1 MLHIKQKQPGAVR
14 LGFGALDL
22 RSEPSE
28 FQAFFGHTLAFSTSS
43 DYTLSWWHRDGVPDS
58 RCMVLR
64 AHKAMHPLLSLR
76 NLALRRPNHS
86 SETCCA
92 SLGAMKTTALL
103 IVDADQQQLLELLQL
118 IERLLPG
125 AEILSAGTAEDGLA
139 LAAQAPPDGALIRL
153 QMPGMD
159 GIEMCKRLGASEVTS
174 RVPVVL
180 ITNRRTSSK
189 RKARGLAAGADGF
202 ISRPLDTTELSA
214 KIKMMLRVKR
224 AEDELRVMKNRLEE
238 AMASRTQELSD
249 SLRMSLDIVLAV
261 PSGILIYEHEPPD
274 RLILKA
280 ANPAVGQQI
289 GVAVEEW
296 YGKEFDEMWPAAGEA
311 GLKEAFLNVLQ
322 TGECY
327 RGENVYYKDAR
338 IDGFFMV
345 RAFRM
350 PRGRLGVVI
359 ENVTERKRARE
370 SVEASYRRYRDL
382 VENAVDMICTL
393 DLDGTITY
401 ASPALLQTLGYT
413 SKEVV
418 GENIKRIMVDEDSE
432 RTERAFKAGSDGPP
446 VGTYEFLLKKKDDT
460 HVPGEIVSNLIY
472 TADGAIAGT
481 QAILRDISERRSL
494 EAQLLQAQK
503 MEAVG
508 RLAGGV
514 AHDFNNLLTA
524 IIGYSELVL
533 NRLSESDP
541 IRKEI
546 EEIMKTGERAASL
559 TRQLLAFS
567 RKQVMKPIVLDLDG
581 LVADLEKMLRRLI
594 GEDVDLITILEPKLG
609 RVRADPGQIEQVIMN
624 LAVNARDAMPQGG
637 KIVIETANVHL
648 DKTDAR
654 DHAGLAPG
662 PYVMLAVSD
671 TGAGMDP
678 ETLSHIFEPFFT
690 TKAHGKGTG
699 LGLSTAYGI
708 TQQSG
713 GHVTAQSEPGAGT
726 TFKIYLPRLEETA
739 AAVQPDQVWSGAMKG
754 SETVL
759 LVADEDVVRNLARAI
774 LEENGYNVLEARYGG
789 EALLMCERHK
799 EPIHLL
805 LTDLVMPGVSGG
817 KLGEYLTFL
826 RKEMKVLYM
835 SGYTGSSLI
844 RETALVNGFAFMQK
858 PFTPHSLTRK
868 VREVLDE
875 PRRGA
880 PAPQ

>member
-1 MLHIKQKQPGAVR
+1 
-14 LGFGALDL
+14 
-22 RSEPSE
+22 
-28 FQAFFGHTLAFSTSS
+28 
-43 DYTLSWWHRDGVPDS
+43 
-58 RCMVLR
+58 
-64 AHKAMHPLLSLR
+64 
-76 NLALRRPNHS
+76 
-86 SETCCA
+86 
-92 SLGAMKTTALL
+92 MKTCL
-103 IVDADQQQLLELLQL
+103 
-118 IERLLPG
+118 
-125 AEILSAGTAEDGLA
+125 AET
-139 LAAQAPPDGALIRL
+139 
-153 QMPGMD
+153 
-159 GIEMCKRLGASEVTS
+159 V
-174 RVPVVL
+174 
-180 ITNRRTSSK
+180 
-189 RKARGLAAGADGF
+189 
-202 ISRPLDTTELSA
+202 A
-214 KIKMMLRVKR
+214 K
-224 AEDELRVMKNRLEE
+224 
-238 AMASRTQELSD
+238 RTQELSD
-249 SLRMSLDIVLAV
+249 SLRTSLDIVLAI
-261 PSGILIYEHEPPD
+261 PSGMLIYEHEPPD

-280 ANPAVGQQI
+280 ANPAVEQQI
-289 GVAVEEW
+289 GMAAEEW
-296 YGKEFDEMWPAAGEA
+296 YGKEFDEMWPAADEA
-311 GLKEAFLNVLQ
+311 GIKEAFLKVLQ

-327 RGENVYYKDAR
+327 RAENVHYKDAR

-350 PRGRLGVVI
+350 PRRRLGVVI
-359 ENVTERKRARE
+359 ENVTERKRDRE

-393 DLDGTITY
+393 DLDGRITY

-413 SKEVV
+413 SEELL
-418 GENIKRIMVDEDSE
+418 GEHVKRIIVDEDSALM
-432 RTERAFKAGSDGPP
+432 ERAFKARLDGPP
-446 VGTYEFLLKKKDDT
+446 VGTYELLLSKKDNSR
-460 HVPGEIVSNLIY
+460 VPGEVVSNLIY
-472 TADGAIAGT
+472 TADGTVAGT
-481 QAILRDISERRSL
+481 QAILRDTSARKGL
-494 EAQLLQAQK
+494 EAQLLHAQK
-503 MEAVG
+503 MEAIG

-533 NRLSESDP
+533 SRLGGSDP

-567 RKQVMKPIVLDLDG
+567 RKQVMKPIVLDPNG

-594 GEDVDLITILEPKLG
+594 GEDVDLITILEPDLG
-609 RVRADPGQIEQVIMN
+609 CVRADPGQIEQVIMN

-637 KIVIETANVHL
+637 KLVIETANVYL
-648 DKTDAR
+648 DQADVGDRA
-654 DHAGLAPG
+654 DVAPG

-671 TGAGMDP
+671 TGTGMDP
-678 ETLSHIFEPFFT
+678 KTLSHLFEPFFT
-690 TKAHGKGTG
+690 TKAQGKGTG

-708 TQQSG
+708 TKQSG

-726 TFKIYLPRLEETA
+726 TFKIYLPRLEGTA
-739 AAVQPDQVWSGAMKG
+739 AAVQPDQVWSGAVKG

-759 LVADEDVVRNLARAI
+759 LVEDEDVVRNLARAI
-774 LEENGYNVLEARYGG
+774 LEENGYRVLEARHGG